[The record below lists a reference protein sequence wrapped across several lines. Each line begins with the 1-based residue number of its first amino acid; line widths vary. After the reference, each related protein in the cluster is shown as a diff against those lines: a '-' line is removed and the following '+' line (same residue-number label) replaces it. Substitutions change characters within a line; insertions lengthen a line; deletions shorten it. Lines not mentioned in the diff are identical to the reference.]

1 MGRASQ
7 ALKQV
12 LDTYGISQNQL
23 AVAMGVERGSVF
35 RWYHDKRDPT
45 AETVVEIVQALK
57 TLNYEAA
64 EVFVQFYLGE
74 VLEKRRDLK

>member
-23 AVAMGVERGSVF
+23 AVTMGVERGSVF

-45 AETVVEIVQALK
+45 AETVVEIVEALK
-57 TLNYEAA
+57 TLDFHAA
-64 EVFVQFYLGE
+64 EEFVKLYLNE
-74 VLEKRRDLK
+74 ILNSESEP

>member
-12 LDTYGISQNQL
+12 LEAYDISQNSL
-23 AVAMGVERGSVF
+23 AVVMGIERGSVS
-35 RWYHDKRDPT
+35 RWFHDKRDPT

-57 TLNYEAA
+57 TIDPEAA
-64 EVFVQFYLGE
+64 EAFVARYLGD
-74 VLEKRRDLK
+74 VLGED

>member
-1 MGRASQ
+1 MGRASR

-23 AVAMGVERGSVF
+23 AGAMGVERGSVS

-45 AETVVEIVQALK
+45 AETVVEIVEALK
-57 TLNYEAA
+57 TLNFQAA
-64 EVFVQFYLGE
+64 KVFVDLYLGRILLDE
-74 VLEKRRDLK
+74 

>member
-45 AETVVEIVQALK
+45 AETVVEIVQALN
-57 TLNYEAA
+57 TLNHEAA

-74 VLEKRRDLK
+74 IIRRP

>member
-23 AVAMGVERGSVF
+23 AVTMGVERGSVF

-45 AETVVEIVQALK
+45 AETVVEIVEALK
-57 TLNYEAA
+57 TLNFQASQE
-64 EVFVQFYLGE
+64 FVDLYLGH
-74 VLEKRRDLK
+74 VLRKKNGEC

>member
-23 AVAMGVERGSVF
+23 AVTMGVERGSVF

-45 AETVVEIVQALK
+45 AETVVEIVEALK
-57 TLNYEAA
+57 TINFEAA
-64 EVFVQFYLGE
+64 EKFVSTYLI
-74 VLEKRRDLK
+74 DQLKDKK

>member
-23 AVAMGVERGSVF
+23 AVTMGVERGSVF

-45 AETVVEIVQALK
+45 AETVVEIVEALK
-57 TLNYEAA
+57 TLNFEAA
-64 EVFVQFYLGE
+64 EAFVRFYLSD
-74 VLEKRRDLK
+74 VLQ

>member
-45 AETVVEIVQALK
+45 AETVVEIVEALK
-57 TLNYEAA
+57 AINYQAA
-64 EVFVQFYLGE
+64 EEFVLLYLGKLFE
-74 VLEKRRDLK
+74 DKY

>member
-23 AVAMGVERGSVF
+23 ARAMGVERGSVS

-45 AETVVEIVQALK
+45 AETVVEIVEALK
-57 TLNYEAA
+57 ILNFHAA
-64 EVFVQFYLGE
+64 ENFTEFYLGE
-74 VLEKRRDLK
+74 ILKD

>member
-23 AVAMGVERGSVF
+23 AVTMGVERGSVF

-45 AETVVEIVQALK
+45 AETVVEIVEALK
-57 TLNYEAA
+57 DLNFQAA
-64 EVFVQFYLGE
+64 EDFVRQYLGDI
-74 VLEKRRDLK
+74 VQK